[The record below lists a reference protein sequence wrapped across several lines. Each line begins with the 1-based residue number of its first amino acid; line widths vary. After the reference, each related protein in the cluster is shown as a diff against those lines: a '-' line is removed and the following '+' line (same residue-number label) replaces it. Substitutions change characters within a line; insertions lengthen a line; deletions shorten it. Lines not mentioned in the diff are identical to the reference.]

1 MAMFNFGYDATNT
14 ALFSAVNVNA
24 ITRSKSELASE
35 EQSDKAIGA
44 VSGAENASNIQTF
57 NGLQTTGKT
66 VMFNDPTSGNR
77 VQLQL
82 TDENLKRLEEKFGS
96 QDFYKREDGTI
107 RLSGK
112 AEAFV
117 SGWFAD
123 VAYRQ
128 NYVGADADKDGVI
141 SRSEIGNVRSAI
153 MGAASYANGTITLE
167 GERGYASSQMVDYDY
182 IESAGFTT
190 LTDRLNYTLK
200 NDENLD
206 GMLSGLESLTP
217 ESKQY
222 LLQQFQQLGAFQAGQ
237 SGTQNKDG
245 LGGGPAAM
253 LAALMEELQREGP
266 KQEAALKK
274 KEEEEKKLL
283 EKIREKRKE
292 AEEALEKLRE
302 KNGEVA
308 KLGDSQKSLL
318 SNSEI
323 VKNHPTGKL
332 DSNEIAKL
340 AEELQKLA
348 EREVLGNNT
357 TKANNPLSE
366 LDKELISVVDNI
378 RKETQSGAASAVDAL
393 DVRA

>member
-35 EQSDKAIGA
+35 EQGDKAIGT
-44 VSGAENASNIQTF
+44 VSSAENAGNIQTF
-57 NGLQTTGKT
+57 NGLQTTGNM
-66 VMFNDPTSGNR
+66 VMFNDPKSGNR

-82 TDENLKRLEEKFGS
+82 TDENLRRLEEKFGS

-128 NYVGADADKDGVI
+128 NFVGADADKDGVI
-141 SRSEIGNVRSAI
+141 SKAELGNVRSATI
-153 MGAASYANGTITLE
+153 GAMSYANGIFTLE
-167 GERGYASSQMVDYDY
+167 AEAGYQNSSVLDYDY
-182 IESAGFTT
+182 LTLGGNIT
-190 LTDRLNYTLK
+190 LTDRLNNMLK
-200 NDENLD
+200 NDANLD
-206 GMLSGLESLTP
+206 GMLSGEESLTP
-217 ESKQY
+217 EAKQY
-222 LLQQFQQLGAFQAGQ
+222 LIQQFQQLGAFQVGQ
-237 SGTQNKDG
+237 SGQTQNKDG

-308 KLGDSQKSLL
+308 ELGDSQKTLL

-323 VKNHPTGKL
+323 VQNHPTGKL

-348 EREVLGNNT
+348 EREVLGNA
-357 TKANNPLSE
+357 TKPNNPLSE

-378 RKETQSGAASAVDAL
+378 RKEAQSGGASAVDAL

>member
-1 MAMFNFGYDATNT
+1 MAMFNFGYDAANT

-35 EQSDKAIGA
+35 EQNDKAIGA
-44 VSGAENASNIQTF
+44 AGNAENASNIQTF
-57 NGLQTTGKT
+57 NGLKTTGKM

-128 NYVGADADKDGVI
+128 NYVGADKDKDGVI
-141 SRSEIGNVRSAI
+141 SKAEFGDLRAGMFTMVGSNGNNVELTDI
-153 MGAASYANGTITLE
+153 
-167 GERGYASSQMVDYDY
+167 RGYQKLDSSWYDY
-182 IESAGFTT
+182 MEQKDALS
-190 LTDRLNYTLK
+190 LTGALNKALK
-200 NDENLD
+200 TDENLD
-206 GMLSGLESLTP
+206 GVVSAEESLTP
-217 ESKQY
+217 EAIQE
-222 LLQQFQQLGAFQAGQ
+222 LIAQAQTGR
-237 SGTQNKDG
+237 TQNKDG

-253 LAALMEELQREGP
+253 LAAMMEELQREGP

-302 KNGEVA
+302 KNGEIA
-308 KLGDSQKSLL
+308 KLNDSQKALIAD
-318 SNSEI
+318 SEV
-323 VKNHPTGKL
+323 VKNNTIGKL
-332 DSNEIAKL
+332 DSSEIDKL
-340 AEELQKLA
+340 AKELQKVA
-348 EREVLGNNT
+348 ENEVLGNVAKT
-357 TKANNPLSE
+357 QTNNPLSE

-378 RKETQSGAASAVDAL
+378 RKETQSGGASAVDAL

>member
-1 MAMFNFGYDATNT
+1 MAMFNFGYDAANT

-35 EQSDKAIGA
+35 EQNDKAIGA
-44 VSGAENASNIQTF
+44 AGNAENASNIQTF
-57 NGLQTTGKT
+57 NGLKTTGKM

-128 NYVGADADKDGVI
+128 NYVGADKDKDGVI
-141 SRSEIGNVRSAI
+141 SRSEIGNVRSAT
-153 MGAASYANGTITLE
+153 MGIASYANGTITLE
-167 GERGYASSQMVDYDY
+167 GESGYANSQMVDYDY
-182 IESAGFTT
+182 LASKGGIT
-190 LTDRLNYTLK
+190 LTDRLNSVLN

-206 GMLSGLESLTP
+206 GMLSGQETLTP
-217 ESKQY
+217 EAKQY
-222 LLQQFQQLGAFQAGQ
+222 LLQQLGVSQMGQNGGFGNNNGGFNPLAEFAKLVEEAG
-237 SGTQNKDG
+237 KD
-245 LGGGPAAM
+245 L
-253 LAALMEELQREGP
+253 P
-266 KQEAALKK
+266 KAIEADRKK
-274 KEEEEKKLL
+274 RLEEEKRL
-283 EKIREKRKE
+283 EEIRAKRKE
-292 AEEALEKLRE
+292 NEELLEKLRE
-302 KNGEVA
+302 KNGEIA
-308 KLGDSQKSLL
+308 KLNDSQKALIAD
-318 SNSEI
+318 SEV
-323 VKNHPTGKL
+323 VKNNTIGKL
-332 DSNEIAKL
+332 DSSEIDKL
-340 AEELQKLA
+340 AKELQKVA
-348 EREVLGNNT
+348 ENEVLGNVAKT
-357 TKANNPLSE
+357 QTNNPLSE

-378 RKETQSGAASAVDAL
+378 RKETQSGGASAVDAL